1 VSRQPARVTFFCDST
16 WAGGA
21 ERYLYLLAKHL
32 DRDAF
37 EPTLVVNRN
46 SGLDEFSRSFE
57 RAGVPVHE
65 VALDSPAG
73 VPAFMSLV
81 RRLAPS
87 IFHCNLP
94 GPWSS
99 RYSLVAPLARLA
111 GADHVVST
119 EHLPMVP
126 PFLKGELLRRFGGR
140 SIERVITVSEDNVRH
155 LVQLHG
161 VQRRKIRVV
170 RLGIPA
176 PATGRVAAIRG
187 ELGLAGD
194 DFLCVIVGT
203 LEARKGHLLALE
215 VLAALDER
223 VKLLIA
229 GRGELEGA
237 LRERAAALG
246 VEARV
251 HLLGFRA
258 DINALLRECNALLC
272 PSTLEATPYVILE
285 AMAAGLPVVASR
297 IYGIPELVLDGETGI
312 LVDPGAREGFVGA
325 IAALERDHARA
336 ARLGEAGKRR
346 YAAEFRIERCVAE
359 TQAVYR
365 ELLGAPSEQRT

>member
-1 VSRQPARVTFFCDST
+1 
-16 WAGGA
+16 
-21 ERYLYLLAKHL
+21 
-32 DRDAF
+32 
-37 EPTLVVNRN
+37 
-46 SGLDEFSRSFE
+46 
-57 RAGVPVHE
+57 
-65 VALDSPAG
+65 
-73 VPAFMSLV
+73 
-81 RRLAPS
+81 
-87 IFHCNLP
+87 
-94 GPWSS
+94 
-99 RYSLVAPLARLA
+99 
-111 GADHVVST
+111 
-119 EHLPMVP
+119 
-126 PFLKGELLRRFGGR
+126 
-140 SIERVITVSEDNVRH
+140 
-155 LVQLHG
+155 
-161 VQRRKIRVV
+161 
-170 RLGIPA
+170 
-176 PATGRVAAIRG
+176 
-187 ELGLAGD
+187 
-194 DFLCVIVGT
+194 
-203 LEARKGHLLALE
+203 LALE

-229 GRGELEGA
+229 GRGDLEGA